1 MCSGTSLSLIAM
13 IFCILFSF
21 LLSGITAKCCCSVEL
36 SFSVEFIEEYE
47 LVVSSCWIEDFGTSG
62 SRVSH

>member
-1 MCSGTSLSLIAM
+1 MCSGSSLFLISM
-13 IFCILFSF
+13 IFCILFPF
-21 LLSGITAKCCCSVEL
+21 LLSGITAKCCFSVEL
-36 SFSVEFIEEYE
+36 SFSVEGYE